1 MFFINDYMFKAFVA
15 VAASLICMTGDATV
29 MKANAYEIACGETSS
44 VLETSNGALQL
55 HKGGSY
61 TFWDENGNKTASP
74 GYWRY
79 ASNGD
84 VRVFT
89 PDGTFLFR
97 GLMNEGCDRYF

>member
-1 MFFINDYMFKAFVA
+1 MFKALVA
-15 VAASLICMTGDATV
+15 VAASLICMTGDATL

-55 HKGGSY
+55 HKGGRY
-61 TFWDENGNKTASP
+61 TYWDANGNKTASP

-84 VRVFT
+84 VRVYT
-89 PDGTFLFR
+89 PDGTFPFQR
-97 GLMNEGCDRYF
+97 TDE